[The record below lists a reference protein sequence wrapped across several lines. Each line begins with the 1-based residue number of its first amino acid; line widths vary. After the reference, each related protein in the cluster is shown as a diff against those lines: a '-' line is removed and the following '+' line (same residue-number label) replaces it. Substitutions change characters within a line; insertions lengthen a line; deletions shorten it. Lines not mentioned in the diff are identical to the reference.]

1 MTNDSLVNVGFSEKW
16 VAREAG
22 RELAS
27 RALAEMAGK
36 PKFFIVYSTIHYAEN
51 GGFKELLDGIYEF
64 LPKDVPLIGGTVT
77 GLMIPQGCYS
87 HGAAGMAVSYPNMDV
102 SVCVGNNIKRDPTA
116 AAKECAK
123 KIKSDLSSSKFQNQF
138 IFTFSAGTEIL
149 DVPPVGRTSVVRSE
163 LLAKTIMSSFSTSQY
178 VLQKGSGREDDLLAA
193 LVAEIPNCKLL
204 HGSAIDDVKMLRNY
218 QFYNNTVLTN
228 AVVCLG
234 VKSDLNT
241 AINFAHGAEPS
252 ISFEITKVSDDGR
265 IIHEI
270 NNKPAA
276 EELLRLINW
285 QEGFFDEKLFTKRFP
300 FFPLGLH
307 VNGKFFIRPFVMILG
322 DSILLM
328 TKVEK
333 GKAFIARINGGS
345 MVSSVDDALAASKIG
360 APIFGLFTS
369 CAIRFMAL
377 GREIYLERDVILKH
391 LHSTPFL
398 LGYCGGEA
406 VYTPELG
413 LGYLNESIGYAV
425 FGSD

>member
-1 MTNDSLVNVGFSEKW
+1 MTNDSLVKVGFSEKW
-16 VAREAG
+16 GAREAG

-27 RALAEMAGK
+27 HALEGMLGK
-36 PKFFIVYSTIHYAEN
+36 PKFFIVYSTIHYEEN
-51 GGFKELLDGIYEF
+51 GGFKELLDGIYEI
-64 LPKDVPLIGGTVT
+64 LPKDVPLVGGTVT
-77 GLMIPQGCYS
+77 GLTIPQGCYS
-87 HGAAGMAVSYPNMDV
+87 HGVAGMAVSYPNIDIAV
-102 SVCVGNNIKRDPTA
+102 SVGNNTKRDPTA

-123 KIKSDLSSSKFQNQF
+123 KINADLSGSKYKNQF
-138 IFTFSAGTEIL
+138 LFTFSAGTEIL
-149 DVPPVGRTSVVRSE
+149 DVPPIGRTSVIRSA

-178 VLQKGSGREDDLLAA
+178 VLQKGSGREDDLLNA
-193 LVAEIPNCKLL
+193 LVTEIPNCKLL
-204 HGSAIDDVKMLRNY
+204 HGSAIDDVKLLRNY

-234 VKSDLNT
+234 IMSDLRT
-241 AINFAHGAEPS
+241 AINFAHGAEPN
-252 ISFEITKVSDDGR
+252 IPFEITKISDDGR

-276 EELLRLINW
+276 GELLRLINW
-285 QEGFFDEKLFTKRFP
+285 QESFFDEKLFTRRFP
-300 FFPLGLH
+300 FFPLGLY

-322 DSILLM
+322 ESILLM

-345 MVSSVDDALAASKIG
+345 MISSVDDALVASSIG
-360 APIFGLFTS
+360 NPIFGLFTS

-377 GREIYLERDVILKH
+377 GREIYLERDIILKH
-391 LHSTPFL
+391 LKDTPFL